1 MPHRLRK
8 YILPGIA
15 ALLVLAGLG
24 FWVVNRSASGI
35 PAFYVWK
42 SFSSA
47 AHGGERAELNG
58 ISLYYETFGDPEA
71 PPVLVLHGGTGFIE
85 SMHYQISALAPA
97 HFVVAPDSRAH
108 GRSTD
113 TDAPLGYRQMADDM
127 LALMDRLGIER
138 ADIVG
143 WSDGGIIG
151 LILAMENPERIR
163 RVVAIGANY
172 NVAGLSR
179 LPPEDASA
187 LDESAAHDFYVNVA
201 PDPARWPVFAGKVLE
216 MWRTQPDYEA
226 ADLAKI
232 AAPVLVMAGERDS
245 IKRSHTEEMAA
256 SIPSGR
262 LDIVEDASHFAPL
275 EKPERVN
282 DAILAFLA
290 EE

>member
-1 MPHRLRK
+1 MPK
-8 YILPGIA
+8 NTKTY
-15 ALLVLAGLG
+15 VLAGLAGLLVVAVAG
-24 FWVVNRSASGI
+24 FWALNRSASGI

-42 SFSSA
+42 TFSSA

-58 ISLYYETFGDPEA
+58 ISLYYETFGDPDA

-85 SMHYQISALAPA
+85 SMHYQITALAPA

-151 LILAMENPERIR
+151 LILAMENPDRVR

-172 NVAGLSR
+172 NVAGLAS
-179 LPPEDASA
+179 PPPADASVI
-187 LDESAAHDFYVNVA
+187 SASPARDFYVNMA
-201 PDPARWPVFAGKVLE
+201 PEPSRWPVFAAKVLE
-216 MWRTQPDYEA
+216 MWRTQPNYEA

-256 SIPSGR
+256 SIPLGR

-275 EKPERVN
+275 EKPDRVN
-282 DAILAFLA
+282 AAVLSFLS
-290 EE
+290 E

>member
-1 MPHRLRK
+1 MPKNMKTYVLAG
-8 YILPGIA
+8 LAG
-15 ALLVLAGLG
+15 LLVLAGLG
-24 FWVVNRSASGI
+24 FYALNRSASGI

-42 SFSSA
+42 TFSSA
-47 AHGGERAELNG
+47 AHGGERAEVNG
-58 ISLYYETFGDPEA
+58 ISLYYETFGERDA

-113 TDAPLGYRQMADDM
+113 TDAPLTYRQMADDM

-138 ADIVG
+138 ADVVG

-151 LILAMENPERIR
+151 LILAMENPDRVR
-163 RVVAIGANY
+163 RVVAIGANF
-172 NVAGLSR
+172 NMAGLSSP
-179 LPPEDASA
+179 PPEDARV
-187 LDESAAHDFYVNVA
+187 LDASPARDFYINMA
-201 PDPARWPVFAGKVLE
+201 PEPSRWPVFAAKVLE
-216 MWRTQPDYEA
+216 MWRTQPDYEP

-245 IKRSHTEEMAA
+245 IRRSHTEEMAS
-256 SIPSGR
+256 SIPLGR
-262 LDIVEDASHFAPL
+262 LDIVEGASHFAPL

-282 DAILAFLA
+282 GAILSFLS
-290 EE
+290 E

>member
-1 MPHRLRK
+1 MPQHLKK
-8 YILPGIA
+8 YILPAVAG
-15 ALLVLAGLG
+15 LLVLAMLG
-24 FWVVNRSASGI
+24 FYALNRSASGI

-42 SFSSA
+42 TFSSA
-47 AHGGERAELNG
+47 AHGGERAEVNG
-58 ISLYYETFGDPEA
+58 ISLYYETFGERDA

-113 TDAPLGYRQMADDM
+113 TDAPLTYRQMADDM

-138 ADIVG
+138 ADVVG

-151 LILAMENPERIR
+151 LILAMENPDRVR
-163 RVVAIGANY
+163 GVVAIGANF
-172 NVAGLSR
+172 NVAGLSSP
-179 LPPEDASA
+179 PPEDVRVLDASPA
-187 LDESAAHDFYVNVA
+187 RDFYINMA
-201 PDPARWPVFAGKVLE
+201 PEPSRWPVFAAKVLE
-216 MWRTQPDYEA
+216 MWRTQPDYQP

-245 IKRSHTEEMAA
+245 IRRSHTEEMAS
-256 SIPSGR
+256 SIPLGR
-262 LDIVEDASHFAPL
+262 LDIVEGASHFAPL

-282 DAILAFLA
+282 GAILSFLS
-290 EE
+290 E